1 MGNMKIWAYATKD
14 KEYILDERFENK
26 RPRLFFIW
34 EALRMKRE
42 TTFEYNK
49 LIFMSTHR
57 NIESRQRM
65 TPVIKGFFRYIENM
79 KGNDNGGGGESLT
92 HEFAILAL
100 SLMNSITV
108 KNGDELHTYKFTE
121 LKIEDCKV
129 QFENGNIYYPDL
141 IGFLDPSDS
150 MYEKWGG
157 KVAIEVHVKH
167 KCEPEKVRDFEDHG
181 IPIIEITIYESI
193 WLEKRIKG
201 SEYSD
206 QQLENY
212 FGYIQEI
219 FKQYV
224 YGKVISNPL
233 SPSFQK
239 KLFKAFSQKFDSQN
253 DIILEKETEI
263 SNIKEKIM
271 QLNHQLKIA
280 NEKLSEKQKQVTRIE
295 GELSAIRNRNFWQRL
310 GTLF

>member
-1 MGNMKIWAYATKD
+1 MGNMKIWAYARKD
-14 KEYILDERFENK
+14 NEYVLDERFENK

-79 KGNDNGGGGESLT
+79 KGNDNGDGGESLT

-100 SLMNSITV
+100 SLMNSIMI
-108 KNGDELHTYKFTE
+108 KIGDEFHTYKFTE

-141 IGFLDPSDS
+141 IGFLDLSDS
-150 MYEKWGG
+150 MYEQWGG

-193 WLEKRIKG
+193 WLEKKIKG

-212 FGYIQEI
+212 FEYIQET

-239 KLFKAFSQKFDSQN
+239 KLFKAFNHKLERQN
-253 DIILEKETEI
+253 DAISEKDTEI
-263 SNIKEKIM
+263 HDIK
-271 QLNHQLKIA
+271 
-280 NEKLSEKQKQVTRIE
+280 
-295 GELSAIRNRNFWQRL
+295 
-310 GTLF
+310 